1 MGLTQLVS
9 DITDAIK
16 KNLKTVGKAASKNM
30 DDMAK
35 TGNKYV
41 DEIAEQLG
49 KSEGNKVLDEAV
61 YSMDNAVQTG
71 ERAGKMKKA
80 DIKAKKAEIKA
91 RMEAKANG
99 EEVRYSGN
107 LGGVN
112 EGSRSLYHVTDNNID
127 YAYDGKSWKKA
138 QYTVGSNGKPS
149 AVYYTD
155 VDIPTSAKLK
165 KKFLTEPPENL
176 DKRQWTEKQIEDA
189 TKNAGLTSDELE
201 GLKRNV
207 MDGPTHNQRQK
218 ELESVWTPRT
228 QDDLN
233 KANRGWRQ
241 RTLDGV
247 EEKVSNAWD
256 HISGN
261 HRRHTTE
268 QRRAYNQR
276 VFDSGGEF
284 INTNREYER
293 MQRQYAASNA
303 DTADTLYEN
312 MMNAQKISQT
322 GAGDNSGID
331 LGEFLGKHPVIGLG
345 TAAVGGGI
353 ISNMLDDDD
362 DE

>member
-1 MGLTQLVS
+1 
-9 DITDAIK
+9 
-16 KNLKTVGKAASKNM
+16 
-30 DDMAK
+30 
-35 TGNKYV
+35 
-41 DEIAEQLG
+41 
-49 KSEGNKVLDEAV
+49 
-61 YSMDNAVQTG
+61 
-71 ERAGKMKKA
+71 MKKA

-99 EEVRYSGN
+99 EEVKYSGN

-149 AVYYTD
+149 AVSYTD
-155 VDIPTSAKLK
+155 VDIPTSAKLQE
-165 KKFLTEPPENL
+165 KFLTEPPENL
-176 DKRQWTEKQIEDA
+176 DKRKWTEKQIEDA

-331 LGEFLGKHPVIGLG
+331 LGQFLGNHPVIGLG

-362 DE
+362 N

>member
-16 KNLKTVGKAASKNM
+16 KNLKTVGKATSKNM
-30 DDMAK
+30 DDMTK

-99 EEVRYSGN
+99 EEVKYSGN

-112 EGSRSLYHVTDNNID
+112 EGSRGLYHVTVTDNNID
-127 YAYDGKSWKKA
+127 YAYDGKSWKQA
-138 QYTVGSNGKPS
+138 QYSVDSNGKPS
-149 AVYYTD
+149 AVSYTD
-155 VDIPTSAKLK
+155 VDMLTSDKLNN
-165 KKFLTEPPENL
+165 KFFRELPEDL
-176 DKRQWTEKQIEDA
+176 DKHKWTEKEIE
-189 TKNAGLTSDELE
+189 NA
-201 GLKRNV
+201 
-207 MDGPTHNQRQK
+207 THNKRQK

-241 RTLDGV
+241 RTLDGA
-247 EEKVSNAWD
+247 EEKVSNIWD

-261 HRRHTTE
+261 HRKRTTE

-331 LGEFLGKHPVIGLG
+331 LGQFLGNHPVIGLG

>member
-1 MGLTQLVS
+1 MGFTQLVS

-16 KNLKTVGKAASKNM
+16 KNLKTVGKATSKNM

-99 EEVRYSGN
+99 EEVKYSGN

-155 VDIPTSAKLK
+155 VDIPTSDKLNN
-165 KKFLTEPPENL
+165 KFLRELQLPENL
-176 DKRQWTEKQIEDA
+176 DKHKWTEKEIE
-189 TKNAGLTSDELE
+189 NA
-201 GLKRNV
+201 
-207 MDGPTHNQRQK
+207 THNQRQK

-241 RTLDGV
+241 RTLDGM

-261 HRRHTTE
+261 HRRRTTE

-276 VFDSGGEF
+276 VFDNGGDF

-331 LGEFLGKHPVIGLG
+331 LGQFLGNHPVIGLG

>member
-61 YSMDNAVQTG
+61 YSMDNAVKTG

-99 EEVRYSGN
+99 EEVKYSGN

-112 EGSRSLYHVTDNNID
+112 EGSRSSYHVTDNDID
-127 YAYDGKSWKKA
+127 YIYDGKSWKQA
-138 QYTVGSNGKPS
+138 QYTGEPSNTRS
-149 AVYYTD
+149 AVFYDD
-155 VDIPTSAKLK
+155 VSITTSNRLDE
-165 KKFLTEPPENL
+165 KFLKEPSRKL
-176 DKRQWTEKQIEDA
+176 
-189 TKNAGLTSDELE
+189 DELNE
-201 GLKRNV
+201 NDIASNV
-207 MDGPTHNQRQK
+207 KYNQRQK

-233 KANRGWRQ
+233 KANRGWTQ
-241 RTLDGV
+241 RTLDEA

-276 VFDSGGEF
+276 VFDSGEGDF
-284 INTNREYER
+284 INTNREYKR
-293 MQRQYAASNA
+293 MQRQYGASNA